1 MGCTCCLP
9 EVATCSHSLT
19 LQHLHVHS
27 AAQHALL
34 PPHTR
39 YEWHPTAPR
48 STSRV
53 FGHVIIPLLCISTH
67 FSQGRDRGRGRNG
80 RKKNKK
86 KSSLSLRLDGQAS
99 RFFLSFFFHTCV
111 LDKNFFPPCLWPSI
125 IETRTFVPL
134 AFFFFCHEKT
144 CPCNSPFPEGQ

>member
-1 MGCTCCLP
+1 MGRTCCLP

-86 KSSLSLRLDGQAS
+86 KSSPSLRLDGQAS
-99 RFFLSFFFHTCV
+99 RFFLSFFFFFHTCV
-111 LDKNFFPPCLWPSI
+111 LDKNFFPPVFVTVHYRDQDICPS
-125 IETRTFVPL
+125 R
-134 AFFFFCHEKT
+134 FFFLL
-144 CPCNSPFPEGQ
+144 S